1 MSFGLL
7 ILFGEFESMSSSIR
21 TISFDG
27 LIVGG
32 GGAGMRAALQLAQS
46 GYKTAV
52 ITKVF
57 PTRSHTVSA
66 QGGITCAIASDD
78 PNDDWRWHMY
88 DTVKG
93 SDYIGDQDAI
103 EYMCSVGPEA
113 VFELEHMGLPFSR
126 TEEGRIYQ
134 RPFGGQSKNFGEGGQ
149 AARTCAA
156 ADRTGHALLHTLYQN
171 NIKNNTVFFNEWFA
185 VDLVKNADN
194 AVVGVIAINIE
205 TGETVYVK
213 SKATVIA
220 TGGAGR
226 IYASTTNAHINTG
239 DGIGMALRAGFP
251 VQDIEMWQFHPTG
264 IAGAGVLVTEGCR
277 GEGGY
282 LVNKDGERFMERYA
296 PNAKDLAGRDVV
308 ARSMVLEILEGRGC
322 GENGDHVYLKLD
334 HLGEEVLESRLPGIC
349 ELSRTFAHADP
360 VKDLVPVVP
369 TCHYMMGGIPTN
381 VDGQALSLDAEGNP
395 EVIEGLFAC
404 GEAACVSV
412 HGANRLGG
420 NSLLDL
426 VVFGRSSGLF
436 IEKSLREGINLED
449 PTEEHIKA
457 AMSGLDRLNNSAN
470 DGEGAAELR
479 AELQD
484 IMQKHFGV
492 FRRGDFMAEG
502 IKKLAALRPRIENV
516 RLDDKSHAYNT
527 ARIEALELQNLFEV
541 AEATAITAEER
552 KESRG
557 AHAREDYA
565 DRDDVNW
572 LCHSMYFPADKTVGK
587 RDVNFSPKTME
598 AFAPKARVY

>member
-1 MSFGLL
+1 M
-7 ILFGEFESMSSSIR
+7 R

-27 LIVGG
+27 VIVGG

-52 ITKVF
+52 ISKVF

-78 PNDDWRWHMY
+78 PEDDWRWHMY

-93 SDYIGDQDAI
+93 SDYIGDQEAI

-113 VFELEHMGLPFSR
+113 IFELEHMGLPFSR

-134 RPFGGQSKNFGEGGQ
+134 RPFGGQSKNYGEGGQ

-171 NIKNNTVFFNEWFA
+171 NIKNETVFFNEWFA
-185 VDLVKNADN
+185 VDLVKNQDG
-194 AVVGVIAINIE
+194 AVVGVVAICIE

-213 SKATVIA
+213 SKATVFA

-239 DGIGMALRAGFP
+239 DGMGMALRAGVP
-251 VQDIEMWQFHPTG
+251 AQDMEMWQFHPTG
-264 IAGAGVLVTEGCR
+264 IYGAGTLVTEGCR

-322 GENGDHVYLKLD
+322 GPNGDHVKLKLD
-334 HLGEEVLESRLPGIC
+334 HLGEDVLESRLPGIC
-349 ELSRTFAHADP
+349 ELSRTFAHVDP
-360 VKDLVPVVP
+360 VKEPIPVVP

-381 VDGQALSLDAEGNP
+381 VNGQALTVDSAGNDS
-395 EVIEGLFAC
+395 VIPGLYAC
-404 GEAACVSV
+404 GEVACVSV

-426 VVFGRSSGLF
+426 VVFGRASGLF
-436 IEKSLREGINLED
+436 IEKALRDGIELRD
-449 PTEEHIKA
+449 AGQTDLDA
-457 AMSGLDRLNNSAN
+457 ASARLNALNEREK
-470 DGEGAAELR
+470 GEQVAPMR
-479 AELQD
+479 QELQA
-484 IMQKHFGV
+484 IMQNHFGV
-492 FRRGDFMAEG
+492 FRTGEFMREWIAKLQTLRGRVEEVV
-502 IKKLAALRPRIENV
+502 LADRSSAFNTSRIEC
-516 RLDDKSHAYNT
+516 
-527 ARIEALELQNLFEV
+527 LELQNLFET
-541 AEATAITAEER
+541 AEATAIVAEAR
-552 KESRG
+552 DESRG
-557 AHAREDYA
+557 AHAREDFTE
-565 DRDDVNW
+565 RDDENW
-572 LCHSMYFPADKTVGK
+572 LCHSLYHGDTKQVSK
-587 RDVNFSPKTME
+587 RSVNFTPRTVDT
-598 AFAPKARVY
+598 FQPKARTY